1 MFNTG
6 TWQRLS
12 YFKIPQI
19 HLQKKQEQKKKR
31 ISVVIVNSHWSCG
44 STKTAEDTDKTAK
57 ETLHL
62 ISLTQSLFAQIPSSA
77 YVKKK
82 TPNKTKHIF
91 YFLLI
96 NTTVSHC
103 KNPDNPGNPVITE
116 KKRALCLTMTINKR
130 RKKISSF
137 TFLIFFNDVSQCH
150 PPPPP
155 PHASFEGLHSL
166 PKSIIGDHNRVFL
179 LPLIRRSAIWAGE
192 KKMAEKRRHV

>member
-1 MFNTG
+1 MSIPTG
-6 TWQRLS
+6 AVAVLRLQRILIRQQKRLYTLS
-12 YFKIPQI
+12 HSHSPCSLRFLPQCM
-19 HLQKKQEQKKKR
+19 
-31 ISVVIVNSHWSCG
+31 W
-44 STKTAEDTDKTAK
+44 
-57 ETLHL
+57 
-62 ISLTQSLFAQIPSSA
+62 
-77 YVKKK
+77 KKK

-130 RKKISSF
+130 WKKISSF

-150 PPPPP
+150 LPPPP

>member
-19 HLQKKQEQKKKR
+19 HLQKKQEQKKKKKKKR

-44 STKTAEDTDKTAK
+44 STETAEDTDKKAK
-57 ETLHL
+57 ETPHL

-82 TPNKTKHIF
+82 KKKTPNKTKHIF
-91 YFLLI
+91 YFFLI
-96 NTTVSHC
+96 NTTASHC

-116 KKRALCLTMTINKR
+116 KKRALCLTMTINKW

-137 TFLIFFNDVSQCH
+137 TFLIFFNDVSQCLPPQ
-150 PPPPP
+150 PPPP
-155 PHASFEGLHSL
+155 
-166 PKSIIGDHNRVFL
+166 RVF
-179 LPLIRRSAIWAGE
+179 
-192 KKMAEKRRHV
+192 